1 MYDAGHPELV
11 LCGGWGGE
19 EGRMGVQM
27 EGTHVCLWLIHADV
41 WQKSP
46 QYCEAITLQ
55 LKF

>member
-19 EGRMGVQM
+19 EGRRGVQE
-27 EGTHVCLWLIHADV
+27 EGTRVCLWLFHADV

-46 QYCEAITLQ
+46 QYCEVITLQ